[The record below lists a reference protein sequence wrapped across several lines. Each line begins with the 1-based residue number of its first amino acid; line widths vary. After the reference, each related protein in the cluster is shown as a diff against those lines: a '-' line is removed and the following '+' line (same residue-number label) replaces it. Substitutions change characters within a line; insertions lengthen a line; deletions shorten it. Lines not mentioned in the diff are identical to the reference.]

1 MLSAMPTT
9 TSRALRVLALTV
21 GGFVVLNV
29 AFYVLSGSYFENARD
44 VVEGVGSLPKYT
56 ADQAASIR
64 VQFALFSGEIAIA
77 SFFAG
82 MWPRQVGHLFP
93 VLLGLI
99 DLVAGFG
106 AITRHAP
113 GVLCATLLISGVLF
127 PLLAYFS
134 ARGKRAPW
142 AFLVA
147 MCGVFALVEVFGA
160 PKLRDELGVGLW
172 TAMLL
177 PGLNLVAVV
186 TLIML
191 RGQYAER
198 GVAAAA

>member
-1 MLSAMPTT
+1 MLSAMPTP
-9 TSRALRVLALTV
+9 TSRAMRVLALSV
-21 GGFVVLNV
+21 GGFLVLNV
-29 AFYVLSGSYFENARD
+29 AFYVLSAGYFGNAHE

-56 ADQAASIR
+56 AEQILSIR
-64 VQFALFSGEIAIA
+64 LQFALFSGEIAVA

-82 MWPRQVGHLFP
+82 VWPRQVGHLFP
-93 VLLGLI
+93 VLLGVI
-99 DLVAGFG
+99 DLVAAFG
-106 AITRHAP
+106 ALSHGAP
-113 GVLCATLLISGVLF
+113 GVLIATLLIAGVLF

-134 ARGKRAPW
+134 LQGKRASW

-160 PKLRDELGVGLW
+160 PKLRDALGVGLW

-186 TLIML
+186 TLVML
-191 RGQYAER
+191 RGDYAER
-198 GVAAAA
+198 GAVTV